1 LNPEGSNKGAMA
13 EQLSESGE
21 QREQANDHTEQGA
34 EQTMQLQ
41 INTSLEP

>member
-1 LNPEGSNKGAMA
+1 LNPEGSNKGAMD
-13 EQLSESGE
+13 EQLSKSGE
-21 QREQANDHTEQGA
+21 QRAQANDHTKQGV